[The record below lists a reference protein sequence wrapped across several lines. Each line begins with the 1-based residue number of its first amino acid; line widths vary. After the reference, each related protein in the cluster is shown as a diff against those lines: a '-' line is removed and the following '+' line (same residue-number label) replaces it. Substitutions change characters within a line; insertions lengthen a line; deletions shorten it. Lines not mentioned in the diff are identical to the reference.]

1 MGKKL
6 VIIESPGK
14 IEKISSLLGDDY
26 TVIASVGHITE
37 LAKGGHHGI
46 GVDIENQFK
55 PKYVLMQDKVK
66 VLNNI
71 LNEAKTHDSIIL
83 LCDPDREG
91 ISIAWHIKQKLS
103 GIDKDIKSTTTD
115 KLTKE
120 GLKKA
125 FENLGD
131 ININV
136 VRAQEARRVLDRIVG
151 FVASP
156 YLINTQKSNLSAGRV
171 QSVTVRLIV
180 DKEREIEAFV
190 PETFY
195 TIDLTLKKDTE
206 FKAVYP
212 KKLRDKKEADRI
224 YNILKDDSFI
234 VSDIIDDFEYKA
246 PSAPMI
252 TSTLQQTMSNLHGF
266 DADRTMKAAQSL
278 YEGGYVTYIR
288 TDCPDISEEALTD
301 VRDYLK
307 NNNYKIPAK
316 PNKYKSKE
324 SAQEAHECI
333 RPTYLNNDLTSSFCN
348 VDEDQ
353 KKVYDV
359 IWKYFV
365 ASQALPA
372 KYSIRKVSFQSK
384 KDNSIVIKSSGKCLV
399 EANFLDILQVQDNSK
414 IEIPFLSLN
423 EEINLANPNSVILEK
438 KKTQAPARYNLS
450 KLLKELE
457 NRGIGRPSTYA
468 DLLSKIESRNYVE
481 KKGNVYYPTDLGK
494 KITDLLTENFSFM
507 DYEFTAKVEEELDQI
522 AAGKVTYLEMMERFY
537 PLFSSEIKKAYKK
550 SNLPLCTKCDSPLVA
565 SKDGSS
571 TFCSN
576 YKKCK

>member
-14 IEKISSLLGDDY
+14 IDKISSLLGDDY

-37 LAKGGHHGI
+37 LAKGGIHGI

-55 PKYVLMQDKVK
+55 PKYVLMQDRVQ
-66 VLNNI
+66 VLNKI
-71 LNEAKTHDSIIL
+71 LSEAKTHDSIIL

-91 ISIAWHIKQKLS
+91 ISISWHIKQKLN
-103 GIDKDIKSTTTD
+103 GIDKDIKATMTD

-131 ININV
+131 IDINIV
-136 VRAQEARRVLDRIVG
+136 HAQEARRVLDRLVG
-151 FVASP
+151 FLASP
-156 YLINTQKSNLSAGRV
+156 YLIKTQGTNLSAGRV
-171 QSVTVRLIV
+171 QSVTVRLVV
-180 DKEREIEAFV
+180 DREREIEAFT

-195 TIDLTLKKDTE
+195 TIDLTLKKGTE

-212 KKLRDKKEADRI
+212 KKLKDKTEADKI
-224 YNILKDDSFI
+224 YNTLKDDSFT
-234 VSDIIDDFEYKA
+234 VVDIADDFEYKS
-246 PSAPMI
+246 PPAPMI

-288 TDCPDISEEALTD
+288 TDCPDISEEALIE
-301 VRDYLK
+301 VRAYLTK
-307 NNNYKIPAK
+307 NSYKIPTK

-333 RPTYLNNDLTSSFCN
+333 RPTYLENDLKSSFSTL
-348 VDEDQ
+348 DEDQ

-365 ASQALPA
+365 ASQAIPA
-372 KYSIRKVSFQSK
+372 KYSTRKVTFRSK
-384 KDNSIVIKSSGKCLV
+384 KDNSIAIKSSGKCLV
-399 EANFLDILQVQDNSK
+399 EANFLDILELKDNSK
-414 IEIPFLSLN
+414 IEIPLLSIN
-423 EEINLANPNSVILEK
+423 DEINLANPKAVVLEK
-438 KKTQAPARYNLS
+438 KKTQPPARYNLS

-457 NRGIGRPSTYA
+457 NKGIGRPSTYA
-468 DLLSKIESRNYVE
+468 ELLSKIESRNYVE
-481 KKGNVYYPTDLGK
+481 RKNNVYYPTELGK
-494 KITDLLTENFSFM
+494 KITDLLIENFSFM
-507 DYEFTAKVEEELDQI
+507 DYEFTAKVEEDLDKI
-522 AAGKVTYLEMMERFY
+522 ALGKLSYLEMMEKFY
-537 PLFSSEIKKAYKK
+537 PLFNSEIKKAYKK
-550 SNLPLCTKCDSPLVA
+550 SDLELCPKCDNPMA
-565 SKDGSS
+565 ISKDGKSK
-571 TFCSN
+571 FCSN